1 MSPDFVVLRG
11 ARGGVAADG
20 AGIGALPLF
29 LSDDERL
36 ECVLPT
42 WPLAPVQ
49 LNALFASRRGATPKV
64 RASLDFLA
72 SGVPGML
79 REK

>member
-1 MSPDFVVLRG
+1 MVVNDFVTLREI
-11 ARGGVAADG
+11 AADG
-20 AGIGALPLF
+20 AGIGALSLY
-29 LSDDERL
+29 LSNDERL

-49 LNALFASRRGATPKV
+49 LNGLFASRRGARPKV
-64 RASLDFLA
+64 RFSLDFLA